1 MSLFRP
7 NFVYSMSLFR
17 PNFVHSKHIF
27 RPNFVQ
33 IGRTRPVLVVGLSDC
48 LSCWLCTQ
56 LEKHVPK
63 LTVLVNTEAVGI
75 ILWNPDRSRIK
86 YDYARMVSKHLIDFL
101 VRVSVKE
108 S

>member
-1 MSLFRP
+1 MS
-7 NFVYSMSLFR
+7 
-17 PNFVHSKHIF
+17 
-27 RPNFVQ
+27 
-33 IGRTRPVLVVGLSDC
+33 PVEPVETVSPA
-48 LSCWLCTQ
+48 TA

-63 LTVLVNTEAVGI
+63 LTVLVHTEAVGI

-86 YDYARMVSKHLIDFL
+86 YDYARMVDKHLINFL